1 MDKFMCVKQ
10 YGKCHEQCLLYV
22 CKFYDG
28 DFYSQAHL
36 ILYGGFKARHICIL
50 SSRLLPCL
58 KLNALGYIK
67 SRACVLPA
75 RRAPRQITAARAG
88 GAPLRDTHS
97 ANPFHLRATN
107 RVQYSAYRLGK
118 ALASQIR
125 EKRVLCPLLPRFEHG
140 DSTPGSQSAPPIVQA
155 DKCPIHS
162 TCPCPPPPP
171 SQGAHPRDRKSP
183 AGLQVR
189 SGKSQRREPCHDH
202 NPSLPPRGARAPG
215 RQASA
220 RGFGLE
226 NAPLIAQSPLLT
238 PG

>member
-97 ANPFHLRATN
+97 ANHFICAQQIAFNTARIDWAKRERLKFEKNAFFVPF
-107 RVQYSAYRLGK
+107 
-118 ALASQIR
+118 
-125 EKRVLCPLLPRFEHG
+125 
-140 DSTPGSQSAPPIVQA
+140 
-155 DKCPIHS
+155 
-162 TCPCPPPPP
+162 
-171 SQGAHPRDRKSP
+171 
-183 AGLQVR
+183 
-189 SGKSQRREPCHDH
+189 
-202 NPSLPPRGARAPG
+202 
-215 RQASA
+215 
-220 RGFGLE
+220 
-226 NAPLIAQSPLLT
+226 
-238 PG
+238 